1 MANELI
7 INVDCANNQQAQ
19 VDCTVSIIG
28 SLIEIK
34 GYSIMH
40 FTPND
45 AAILGSALIN
55 AASKVGWKPLLDNIN
70 EF

>member
-55 AASKVGWKPLLDNIN
+55 AASKEKRL
-70 EF
+70 